1 MNVRLQML
9 WNGQKATNV
18 LKNNGLN
25 MRKIPFLIGFICISL
40 FASATGNPKTQDTRT
55 FRISKNLSIF
65 NSVFRELDAF
75 YVDTLN
81 YDKMNANAI
90 NEMLSRLD
98 PYTVYI
104 PEKETDN
111 LKFMTTGEYAGI
123 GALITKSG
131 KDIYVSE
138 PYEGMP
144 AQRNDVRAGDIIL
157 EVDGKSVTGLS
168 VSDVSAKLKGIPNTT
183 IKLKIKRLGANKPI
197 EKEFLREKIQVNP
210 ITYSTLVAPKI
221 GFVQLSDFTDKSAS
235 ELKSAVLELVKK
247 HQIES
252 LIIDIRNNGGGLIDE
267 AVKIVGFFVPK
278 GSEVVQTKGKS
289 KFTERTYKTP
299 TEPVFPNLQL
309 AVLVNRSSASASE
322 ILAGAIQDL
331 DRGVIIGER
340 TFGKGLVQNIRPIGF
355 GGHLKV
361 TTAKYYIPSG
371 RCIQAI
377 DYTHR
382 NEDGSVGRVPDSLTT
397 EFSTRNGRKVRDGG
411 GIVPDVKTTD
421 DRKMNIAYYIFAQN
435 LYFEYA
441 NQYSASHQSIAK
453 PTDFKLDEDD
463 FQTFKDFLKEK
474 KFTYTTETEKMYK
487 EFLELAKSEGIDKY
501 ADSELK
507 ALEAKLKPDIQLNI
521 DDNKKDIIELLSL
534 EIIKRYYFQKGEIEF
549 SLKSDIDLKT
559 SIEKL
564 NDKDIYSKL
573 LTTNH

>member
-1 MNVRLQML
+1 
-9 WNGQKATNV
+9 
-18 LKNNGLN
+18 
-25 MRKIPFLIGFICISL
+25 MRKTPFLIGFICISL
-40 FASATGNPKTQDTRT
+40 FASSAANPKTQDTRT

-144 AQRNDVRAGDIIL
+144 AQRNDVRAGDIIM

-183 IKLKIKRLGANKPI
+183 IKLKIKRLGTSKPI

-210 ITYSTLVAPKI
+210 ITYSALVAPKT

-235 ELKSAVLELVKK
+235 ELKNAVTELVKNQ
-247 HQIES
+247 QIES

-299 TEPVFPNLQL
+299 VEPVFPNLQL
-309 AVLVNRSSASASE
+309 AILVNRSSASASE

-340 TFGKGLVQNIRPIGF
+340 TFGKGLVQNIRPIGY

-421 DRKMNIAYYIFAQN
+421 ERKMNIAYYIFAQN
-435 LYFEYA
+435 LYFEFA
-441 NQYSASHQSIAK
+441 NEYSSTHQNIAK

-463 FQTFKDFLKEK
+463 FQAFKDFLKEK

-549 SLKSDIDLKT
+549 SLKTDVDLKT
-559 SIEKL
+559 AIEKL
-564 NDKDIYSKL
+564 DDKPFYTKTLSAEK
-573 LTTNH
+573 

>member
-1 MNVRLQML
+1 
-9 WNGQKATNV
+9 
-18 LKNNGLN
+18 
-25 MRKIPFLIGFICISL
+25 MRKLQLIIISICISL
-40 FASATGNPKTQDTRT
+40 LLSAANNTKVTDTKT

-65 NSVFRELDAF
+65 NSIFRELDAF

-90 NEMLSRLD
+90 SEMLSRLD

-131 KDIYVSE
+131 RDIYVSE

-157 EVDGKSVTGLS
+157 EVDGKSVAGLS
-168 VSDVSAKLKGIPNTT
+168 VSDVSTKLKGIPNTT
-183 IKLKIKRLGANKPI
+183 IKLKIKRLGVNKLI

-210 ITYSTLVAPKI
+210 ITYSALVAPKV

-235 ELKSAVLELVKK
+235 ELKNAVAELVKN

-252 LIIDIRNNGGGLIDE
+252 LIIDVRNNGGGLIDE
-267 AVKIVGFFVPK
+267 AVKIVGYFVHK

-299 TEPVFPNLQL
+299 SEPVFPDLKL

-331 DRGVIIGER
+331 DRGIIIGER
-340 TFGKGLVQNIRPIGF
+340 TFGKGLVQNIRPIGY

-435 LYFEYA
+435 LYFEFG
-441 NQYSASHQSIAK
+441 NQYTATRQSIAK
-453 PTDFKLDEDD
+453 PADFKLDEND
-463 FQTFKDFLKEK
+463 FQAFKDFLKEK
-474 KFTYTTETEKMYK
+474 KFTYTTESEKMYK
-487 EFLELAKSEGIDKY
+487 EFLELAKSEGIDNY

-507 ALEAKLKPDIQLNI
+507 ALEAKLKPDIDRNLE
-521 DDNKKDIIELLSL
+521 DNKNDIIELLSL

-549 SLKSDIDLKT
+549 SLKTDVDLK
-559 SIEKL
+559 SAIEKL
-564 NDKDIYSKL
+564 GDKAFYSKIL
-573 LTTNH
+573 SAEK

>member
-1 MNVRLQML
+1 
-9 WNGQKATNV
+9 
-18 LKNNGLN
+18 
-25 MRKIPFLIGFICISL
+25 MRKLQLIIISICISL
-40 FASATGNPKTQDTRT
+40 LLSAANNTKVTDTKT

-65 NSVFRELDAF
+65 NSIFRELDAF

-90 NEMLSRLD
+90 SEMLSRLD

-157 EVDGKSVTGLS
+157 EVDGKSVAGLS
-168 VSDVSAKLKGIPNTT
+168 VSDVSTKLKGIPNTT
-183 IKLKIKRLGANKPI
+183 IKLKIKRLGVNKLI

-210 ITYSTLVAPKI
+210 ITYSALVAPKV

-235 ELKSAVLELVKK
+235 ELKNAVAELVKN

-252 LIIDIRNNGGGLIDE
+252 LIIDVRNNGGGLIDE
-267 AVKIVGFFVPK
+267 AVKIVGYFVHK

-299 TEPVFPNLQL
+299 SEPVFPDLKL

-331 DRGVIIGER
+331 DRGIIIGER
-340 TFGKGLVQNIRPIGF
+340 TFGKGLVQNIRPIGY

-435 LYFEYA
+435 LYFEFG
-441 NQYSASHQSIAK
+441 NQYTATRQSIAK
-453 PTDFKLDEDD
+453 PADFKLDEND
-463 FQTFKDFLKEK
+463 FQAFKDFLKEK
-474 KFTYTTETEKMYK
+474 KFTYTTESEKMYK
-487 EFLELAKSEGIDKY
+487 EFLELAKSEGIDNY

-507 ALEAKLKPDIQLNI
+507 ALEAKLKPDIDRNLE
-521 DDNKKDIIELLSL
+521 DNKNDIIELLSL

-549 SLKSDIDLKT
+549 SLKTDVDLK
-559 SIEKL
+559 SAIEKL
-564 NDKDIYSKL
+564 GDKAFYSKIL
-573 LTTNH
+573 SAEK

>member
-1 MNVRLQML
+1 
-9 WNGQKATNV
+9 
-18 LKNNGLN
+18 
-25 MRKIPFLIGFICISL
+25 MRKLQLIIISICISL
-40 FASATGNPKTQDTRT
+40 LLSAANNTKVTDTKT

-65 NSVFRELDAF
+65 NSIFRELDAF

-90 NEMLSRLD
+90 SEMLSRLD

-157 EVDGKSVTGLS
+157 EVDGKSVAGLS
-168 VSDVSAKLKGIPNTT
+168 VSDVSTKLKGIPNTT
-183 IKLKIKRLGANKPI
+183 IKLKIKRLGVNKLI

-210 ITYSTLVAPKI
+210 ITYSALVAPKV

-235 ELKSAVLELVKK
+235 ELKNAVAELVKN

-252 LIIDIRNNGGGLIDE
+252 LIIDVRNNGGGLIDE
-267 AVKIVGFFVPK
+267 AVKIVGYFVHK

-299 TEPVFPNLQL
+299 SEPVFPDLKL

-331 DRGVIIGER
+331 DRGIIIGER
-340 TFGKGLVQNIRPIGF
+340 TFGKGLVQNIRPIGY

-421 DRKMNIAYYIFAQN
+421 DRKMNIAYYIFVQN
-435 LYFEYA
+435 LYFEFG
-441 NQYSASHQSIAK
+441 NQYTATRQSIAK
-453 PTDFKLDEDD
+453 PADFKLDEND
-463 FQTFKDFLKEK
+463 FQAFKDFLKEK
-474 KFTYTTETEKMYK
+474 KFTYTTESEKMYK
-487 EFLELAKSEGIDKY
+487 EFLELAKSEGIDNY

-507 ALEAKLKPDIQLNI
+507 ALEAKLKPDIDRNLE
-521 DDNKKDIIELLSL
+521 DNKNDIIELLSL

-549 SLKSDIDLKT
+549 SLKTDVDLK
-559 SIEKL
+559 SAIEKL
-564 NDKDIYSKL
+564 GDKAFYSKIL
-573 LTTNH
+573 SAEK